1 MALNH
6 SEETHANLL
15 AKVPEVTGR
24 DTKAW
29 FQTLDDGPSL
39 TRFDERVR
47 WLQDEYEISHGMA
60 TTIVHESDLQKAR
73 RNL

>member
-1 MALNH
+1 MTLHH
-6 SEETHANLL
+6 SDETHANLL
-15 AKVPEVTGR
+15 ANVPSVTGR

-29 FQTLDDGPSL
+29 FKTLDDGPSF

-60 TTIVHESDLQKAR
+60 TAIVHENDLQRAR